1 MIEKPEFMK
10 CIIMTGRIGVIYVA
24 VLFTSASMAGDL
36 SRTLPD
42 SSLSPLDV
50 TMIVMNALQRND
62 EPNKNRGIAVTFN
75 FASPANKTVTGPL
88 ARFVNMVNG
97 PVYADRIGQRGANYE
112 NIEICGDHAGIDVV
126 LKTASGRFIGFRFIL
141 RRQRDN
147 QYDGAWMTDSVIPIE
162 VVSS

>member
-1 MIEKPEFMK
+1 
-10 CIIMTGRIGVIYVA
+10 MTGRIGVIYVA

-97 PVYADRIGQRGANYE
+97 PVYGGMISHRGATYE
-112 NIEICGDHAGIDVV
+112 NIETDGDNARIDVI
-126 LKTASGRFIGFRFIL
+126 LETAAGKLIGFRFIL